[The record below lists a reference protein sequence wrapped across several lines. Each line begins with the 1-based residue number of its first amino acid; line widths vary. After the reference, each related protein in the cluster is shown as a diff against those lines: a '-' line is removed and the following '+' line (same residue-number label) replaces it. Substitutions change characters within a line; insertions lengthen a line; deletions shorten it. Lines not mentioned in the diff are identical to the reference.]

1 MEWIN
6 ANWAQIV
13 QIVSVVML
21 LSHLV
26 TELTPTPKDDRV
38 VKELYKFFE
47 LLGLKIGK
55 SRESNRKS

>member
-6 ANWAQIV
+6 ENWAQIV
-13 QIVSVVML
+13 PIISTVML

-26 TELTPTPKDDRV
+26 TEITPTPKDDRV
-38 VKELYKFFE
+38 VKKVYKFFE
-47 LLGLKIGK
+47 IVGLKIGK